1 MSFILSALKIII
13 VLGTLVTIHELG
25 HFLVAKAC
33 KVKVHKFS
41 IGFGKKLLCK
51 QKGETEY
58 TLRLFP
64 FGGFVQLEGEDERS
78 DDPRAFNNK
87 PIWQRMLII
96 VAGATVNI
104 VFALVLYYGI
114 CMVNNTYYVAQIDS
128 ISESSALYGSG
139 LKTGDK
145 ILSINDKKTVSANDV
160 EEIVEDS
167 NLDNMIFVV
176 ENSGEK
182 FELEVNVPYTS
193 IGLIGVAFD
202 SNVTGV
208 ISSVEENSPAHNAG
222 MDSGNKIIEIN
233 GIEMK
238 NNTDIVTEIRNNPN
252 TTLKITATT
261 QDGEIKNYDVVPN
274 VIKLRISGITYT
286 KLTDLNFFKNSYYA
300 INQTGYYFKANIKAF
315 ANMFTGNMENVQLIG
330 PVGIAKQ
337 ISATEAI
344 SQFLLLMVAIS
355 LSLGICNLL
364 PIPALD
370 GGKLLI
376 LFIELIRRK
385 PMKENT
391 EIAIQLVGMT
401 LIMTLAIVVTIGDI
415 IKLF

>member
-1 MSFILSALKIII
+1 MSFILGALKIII

-33 KVKVHKFS
+33 NVKVHKFS
-41 IGFGKKLLCK
+41 IGFGKKILCK

-114 CMVNNTYYVAQIDS
+114 CMVNNDYYVAQIDA
-128 ISESSALYGSG
+128 ISENSSLYSSE
-139 LKTGDK
+139 LKAGDK
-145 ILSINDKKTVSANDV
+145 ILSINNKKTVSANDV
-160 EEIVEDS
+160 EDVIEKSV
-167 NLDNMIFVV
+167 LDNMTFLL
-176 ENSGEK
+176 ERNSEK
-182 FELEVNVPYTS
+182 IEVEVNVPYTS
-193 IGLIGVAFD
+193 IGLMGVTFD
-202 SNVTGV
+202 ASGDGV
-208 ISSVEENSPAHNAG
+208 ISSVEENSPADNSGIKAG
-222 MDSGNKIIEIN
+222 CKIIAIN
-233 GIEMK
+233 DLEMK
-238 NNTDIVTEIRNNPN
+238 STSDIIAKIKSSPEE
-252 TTLKITATT
+252 TLKVTTVYEDITTT
-261 QDGEIKNYDVVPN
+261 YYVVPKTKK
-274 VIKLRISGITYT
+274 IRISGLTYVE
-286 KLTDLNFFKNSYYA
+286 LENLNFFQNTYYA
-300 INQTGYYFKANIKAF
+300 INQTGYYFNANIKAF
-315 ANMFTGNMENVQLIG
+315 LNMFSGDMEDVQLIG

-364 PIPALD
+364 PVPALD

-391 EIAIQLVGMT
+391 EIAIQLVGLT

-415 IKLF
+415 VNLF